1 MASCKFSVNFSG
13 TPDIILQKA
22 KDAVLSQGGIFE
34 GDLTSGIF
42 RVNLLSND
50 LEGSY
55 KVAGQDLELTIDKK
69 PLFIPCNAIEG
80 YLKSKLSK

>member
-1 MASCKFSVNFSG
+1 VNFSG

-22 KDAVLSQGGIFE
+22 KDAVLSQGGFFE

-42 RVNLLSND
+42 KVNLLSND

-55 KVAGQDLELTIDKK
+55 KVVGQDLELTIDKK